1 MATPTTT
8 MARDKDEAVINPFTG
23 QLDMVRNFEP
33 NRVIT
38 HSCNPAGN
46 PLTVY
51 DPVSGAYFAA
61 DDSVVTDNQGNLI
74 TT

>member
-1 MATPTTT
+1 MSNPITTI
-8 MARDKDEAVINPFTG
+8 ARDKDEAVINPFTG
-23 QLDMVRNFEP
+23 KLDMVRNFEP

-61 DDSVVTDNQGNLI
+61 DDALVTDENGNVVT
-74 TT
+74 T

>member
-1 MATPTTT
+1 MSSP
-8 MARDKDEAVINPFTG
+8 KDQLTAVINPFTG

-51 DPVSGAYFAA
+51 DPVSGAYFPS
-61 DDSVVTDNQGNLI
+61 DDSVVTDNQGNVI